1 MEGERRELEDN
12 EREEKMVQQTFFY
25 DDGVEIGLGGGG
37 AGFGKTKRRRSR
49 LPEPR
54 PRDPEVGG
62 GEGLQA

>member
-37 AGFGKTKRRRSR
+37 RRIWKDKKEEIKAARATAQRS
-49 LPEPR
+49 
-54 PRDPEVGG
+54 
-62 GEGLQA
+62 